1 MRYFLFPAESIRR
14 QISSLLDRYYAGRH
28 IFAFHARCSSHS
40 AILFRFPR
48 FVDIL
53 FVINSGLVCRF
64 GDIYVDAGEAAQKFA
79 IRCAAKEFGRK
90 RDYGWRPRV
99 HLASDT
105 PSLFPQLHAQFGKDG
120 FSLTE
125 DTVMCPRD
133 AERFVMSGV
142 EFFMLTFADDIVCT
156 QRSAFSGIAAGI
168 SGISPVTYM
177 RGLCVRVNHAE
188 DLYLAWGTDLDTL
201 KGKCFEQVRAEALGF
216 RQICA
221 DPVYEQ
227 QNPGALRQAF
237 DPFLAC

>member
-1 MRYFLFPAESIRR
+1 MLAAT
-14 QISSLLDRYYAGRH
+14 SSLFTPGAVFTKQSFFNR
-28 IFAFHARCSSHS
+28 ST
-40 AILFRFPR
+40 PR
-48 FVDIL
+48 FVDIW
-53 FVINSGLVCRF
+53 FVMNSGLVCRF
-64 GDIYVDAGEAAQKFA
+64 GDIYINAGEEAQKFA
-79 IRCAAKEFGRK
+79 VRCAAKEFGRK

-105 PSLFPQLHAQFGKDG
+105 PSLFPKLHAQFGKDG

-142 EFFMLTFADDIVCT
+142 EFFMLTFADDLVCT

-168 SGISPVTYM
+168 AGLNPVTYM

-188 DLYLAWGTDLDTL
+188 DLYLTWGVHADLDTW
-201 KGKCFEQVRAEALGF
+201 KGKCFEHDRAEALGF

-227 QNPGALRQAF
+227 RNPGALRQAF